1 MSSLNAYATLEE
13 AWGSNFDDK
22 KRKKK
27 TISDPICGLYA
38 QNSMPDNY
46 NDYSKVRFQRSTLPQ
61 KSSQGEYR
69 EPELRVTSNKP
80 IQNNLFEKQFQ
91 TSLPDLYDEKCSQ
104 INTNIMGTKIKDLNN
119 KETGIV
125 EQQKYIYDYPIVE
138 PEGYGDAMVSSE
150 FNGSTIDI
158 FNKKNNYNDFV
169 EEETENCEV
178 VQEEVRHRITPEESL
193 NKRYPIPEE
202 TYHHKFFEEEKE
214 TIKSKN
220 NTIKMLDLML
230 YIISG
235 IILIFIMDQF
245 VKIGIQMNS

>member
-1 MSSLNAYATLEE
+1 MSVMNAYATLEE

-27 TISDPICGLYA
+27 VISDPICGLYA
-38 QNSMPDNY
+38 QNNAQDNY
-46 NDYSKVRFQRSTLPQ
+46 SDYSKVRFQRSTLPQ

-69 EPELRVTSNKP
+69 EPELRITSNKP
-80 IQNNLFEKQFQ
+80 VQNNLFEKQFQ
-91 TSLPDLYDEKCSQ
+91 TNLPDLYDEKCSQ
-104 INTNIMGTKIKDLNN
+104 MKTNTNGTKIKDLNN
-119 KETGIV
+119 TETGIV
-125 EQQKYIYDYPIVE
+125 EQQKYIYDYPNIE
-138 PEGYGDAMVSSE
+138 PEAYGDNIVSSE

-158 FNKKNNYNDFV
+158 FNKKYNNFM
-169 EEETENCEV
+169 EEESENCV
-178 VQEEVRHRITPEESL
+178 IQENVTVPEERL
-193 NKRYPIPEE
+193 VKRQYIPEE
-202 TYHHKFFEEEKE
+202 TYNHKFFEEEG
-214 TIKSKN
+214 INNKSKN

>member
-1 MSSLNAYATLEE
+1 MSVMNAYATLEE

-27 TISDPICGLYA
+27 VISDPICGLYA
-38 QNSMPDNY
+38 QNSAQDNY
-46 NDYSKVRFQRSTLPQ
+46 SDYSKVRFQRSTLPQ

-69 EPELRVTSNKP
+69 EPELRITSNKP
-80 IQNNLFEKQFQ
+80 VQNNLFEKQFQ
-91 TSLPDLYDEKCSQ
+91 TNLPDLYDEKCSQ
-104 INTNIMGTKIKDLNN
+104 IKTNTVGTKIKDLNN
-119 KETGIV
+119 TETGIV
-125 EQQKYIYDYPIVE
+125 EQQKYIYDYPNIE
-138 PEGYGDAMVSSE
+138 PEAYGDSMVSSE

-158 FNKKNNYNDFV
+158 FNKRHNNFIQ
-169 EEETENCEV
+169 EESENCV
-178 VQEEVRHRITPEESL
+178 IQEDIT
-193 NKRYPIPEE
+193 IPEE
-202 TYHHKFFEEEKE
+202 TLAKHRPVSEETYNHKFFEEEE
-214 TIKSKN
+214 INNKSKN